1 MMKVTDNI
9 PVTVPL
15 GVMARRLHVPPKW
28 LRQEAEAGRI
38 PALQAGDR
46 FVFRPDIVARIVAE
60 RAAVPHQEADHPPVI
75 AGGVI

>member
-1 MMKVTDNI
+1 MMNVVNDI

-38 PALQAGDR
+38 PALRAGDR

-60 RAAVPHQEADHPPVI
+60 RAAEPPPD
-75 AGGVI
+75 GR